1 MSGSASD
8 ETIRLMLVTDDAYL
22 RACIYRQL
30 EREPSFRV
38 VSDIASGLQSIT
50 EAGNVE
56 PDLILMDQVLPD
68 SNGFMMTRVMKK
80 LMPESRVI
88 LLINL
93 PDLRPVALESGAS
106 ETILASDLSSGV
118 LESLRRVS

>member
-88 LLINL
+88 LLIDL

-106 ETILASDLSSGV
+106 ETILTSDPSAGV
-118 LESLRRVS
+118 LETLRRVS